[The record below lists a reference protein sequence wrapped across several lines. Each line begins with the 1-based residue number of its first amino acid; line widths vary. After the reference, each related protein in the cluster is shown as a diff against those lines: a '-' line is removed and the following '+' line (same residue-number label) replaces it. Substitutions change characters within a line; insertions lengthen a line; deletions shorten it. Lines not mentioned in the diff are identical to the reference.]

1 MAKQNTTN
9 DKAEDAAD
17 IVDEVITEAEFEETT
32 TQAEANTQSTTVLS
46 SDEKNIATI
55 THLGGIVLFFIPSLA
70 IWLLKKDD
78 STYIETQAREALN
91 FQITVMIAMFAANIL
106 VWLLIGFLL
115 IPAIWLANILF
126 SILAAIATS
135 KGEDYR
141 YPFSLR
147 LLN

>member
-1 MAKQNTTN
+1 MTKQNNTN
-9 DKAEDAAD
+9 DASQDAAE
-17 IVDEVITEAEFEETT
+17 VVEEVITEAEFEETT
-32 TQAEANTQSTTVLS
+32 EQAKADAQSTTLLT

-78 STYIETQAREALN
+78 SAYIETQAREALN

-126 SILAAIATS
+126 SILAAVATS